1 MINLIVLL
9 VLPDTPMV
17 IMWANADGT
26 ITLSQRQAP
35 ATVMPTPV
43 ANPPHIATPAPQLS
57 SVSEKNS
64 SSFIYLLNYSLSRLI
79 KLTGSQPK
87 LVFTIPVCGYV
98 LEIRF
103 NDC

>member
-1 MINLIVLL
+1 
-9 VLPDTPMV
+9 MV

-57 SVSEKNS
+57 SVSQMNHHHSYQEKIITY
-64 SSFIYLLNYSLSRLI
+64 FLHLI

-98 LEIRF
+98 FDIRF